1 MMSMTLPRA
10 NGTAMETA
18 LDTDN
23 NNNATDI
30 RYFSGAARE
39 NNLAISDLVVAVVRD
54 FGTWGF
60 DTSLDEDMFRTQ
72 QTGREALFGMYC
84 RALID
89 EHLGVMDGVKNTEKV
104 LVIKQFQ
111 GW

>member
-1 MMSMTLPRA
+1 MTLPRA

-39 NNLAISDLVVAVVRD
+39 NNLAMSDLVVAVVRD

-60 DTSLDEDMFRTQ
+60 DTSFDEDMFRTQ
-72 QTGREALFGMYC
+72 QTGREALFEMYC

-111 GW
+111 